1 MSTLHELVAG
11 LNRIIDTDLSGD
23 GNSINVK
30 VFEERENLITQLTFL
45 HSILPDL
52 STRVSAALERA
63 NDARSRELDTMDALL
78 TKVHVR
84 GDSEATTNT
93 QVRGQSEAKIR
104 ARPNLYADRMTTVIA
119 SAGSMNT
126 GSNTAGAVNT
136 TTSNTVD
143 ADVDADADM
152 DSEWTTVVR
161 GRSKLAKK
169 PKPIEDTPAQPQEVA
184 KSNSVNFTEAL
195 SLNAI
200 NVALFSDVKQ
210 DGNLYYVTSA
220 DHFAF
225 KINGFMFHGNIG
237 MIYTDEKNPGKIKD
251 CRFASMCSK
260 QDKCEYYH
268 DPLSFP
274 GSRDHRNF
282 IASSWLYA
290 PPDSQYKNK
299 MRSRRFGSREHLDM
313 DIVQLTQE
321 EVSRFYDQSMHDFLC
336 AMLLK
341 KNTV

>member
-30 VFEERENLITQLTFL
+30 VFEERENLISQLTFL
-45 HSILPDL
+45 QSVLPDL
-52 STRVSAALERA
+52 STRVSAALDRA
-63 NDARSRELDTMDALL
+63 NEARSKELDTMDALL
-78 TKVHVR
+78 NKVQKSDNPNATAHVR
-84 GDSEATTNT
+84 DST
-93 QVRGQSEAKIR
+93 EAKNR
-104 ARPNLYADRMTTVIA
+104 ARPNLYADRAGVSASTVIT
-119 SAGSMNT
+119 AGSSA
-126 GSNTAGAVNT
+126 SNILNDE
-136 TTSNTVD
+136 SL
-143 ADVDADADM
+143 DVEADM

-161 GRSKLAKK
+161 GRSKLPKK
-169 PKPIEDTPAQPQEVA
+169 KHIEDAPAQPHEA
-184 KSNSVNFTEAL
+184 PKSNSVNFTDAL

-225 KINGFMFHGNIG
+225 KVNGFMFHGNIG